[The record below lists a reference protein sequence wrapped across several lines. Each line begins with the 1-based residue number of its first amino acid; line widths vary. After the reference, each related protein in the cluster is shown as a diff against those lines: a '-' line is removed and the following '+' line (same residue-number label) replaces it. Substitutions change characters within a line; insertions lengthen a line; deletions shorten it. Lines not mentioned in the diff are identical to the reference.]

1 VKEISWQLLGNYPL
15 LATLQALPLLA
26 AALLAVMRRN
36 ELALLVGRVCA
47 LLELA
52 LAGDLY
58 ARLDPAP
65 GVMYFAERFDLFAYH
80 AAVDGISVLFILL
93 TALLGVLLSFYGMA
107 RQQVTPV
114 HLLSVLLLVEAAQM
128 IMLTT
133 VNLLWFAGGSVL
145 QFSLVGYLLWRWA
158 SAREENLALSRFL
171 QYQFFGWSLFVA
183 GAVVLAWSQA
193 DVAGGRWTFD
203 LFDMLRTPQIGK
215 YQSVAF
221 YLLFYGL
228 AVRTP
233 LFPLH
238 GWLPNSTGKGLVA
251 VAPVLLLGVKV
262 GIYGMARFLLPLTA
276 EAVILWQPYVVAF
289 AMVGVFFAAILA
301 FRQANLRRLLAFAVV
316 SHTSLIVI
324 GLFTLHPLGL
334 QGALLLAVN
343 FGLAATVMFLVVGYV
358 YRRTGTTALDQ
369 LGGLFDR
376 LPFIT
381 VAFLIGGLAILGM
394 PGTPGFD
401 AVHLVLEASIE
412 TFGALPTIA
421 TALGNVAAAGFLLWA
436 FQRAF
441 LAPRPRELPAARIT
455 PTSHAEY
462 FVGGATLLVLL
473 VAGFFPEPWL
483 KLTDAATQALAAYF
497 PHG

>member
-1 VKEISWQLLGNYPL
+1 MKEISWQLLGNYPL

-228 AVRTP
+228 
-233 LFPLH
+233 
-238 GWLPNSTGKGLVA
+238 
-251 VAPVLLLGVKV
+251 
-262 GIYGMARFLLPLTA
+262 
-276 EAVILWQPYVVAF
+276 
-289 AMVGVFFAAILA
+289 
-301 FRQANLRRLLAFAVV
+301 
-316 SHTSLIVI
+316 
-324 GLFTLHPLGL
+324 
-334 QGALLLAVN
+334 
-343 FGLAATVMFLVVGYV
+343 
-358 YRRTGTTALDQ
+358 
-369 LGGLFDR
+369 
-376 LPFIT
+376 
-381 VAFLIGGLAILGM
+381 
-394 PGTPGFD
+394 
-401 AVHLVLEASIE
+401 
-412 TFGALPTIA
+412 
-421 TALGNVAAAGFLLWA
+421 
-436 FQRAF
+436 
-441 LAPRPRELPAARIT
+441 
-455 PTSHAEY
+455 
-462 FVGGATLLVLL
+462 
-473 VAGFFPEPWL
+473 
-483 KLTDAATQALAAYF
+483 
-497 PHG
+497 